1 MTANPL
7 LWLIRELF
15 KACDTRVVLGDTRFT
30 DFSDSPLPEPIR
42 SHFCQFPNFCDT
54 RVTLAPL

>member
-30 DFSDSPLPEPIR
+30 DFSDSPLPEPILGLSLVR
-42 SHFCQFPNFCDT
+42 ALNDFSQ
-54 RVTLAPL
+54 